1 MNQFQHIEDNLHLL
15 CKYKKIIVLKT
26 PDKCYYGNGK
36 MFYSMA
42 KKYYNKRD
50 LSQEKCVIDTFQTGF
65 WDMIFDLIIFT
76 TNFV

>member
-1 MNQFQHIEDNLHLL
+1 MA
-15 CKYKKIIVLKT
+15 T
-26 PDKCYYGNGK
+26 GK

-65 WDMIFDLIIFT
+65 WDTIFDLITFT